1 MLRAIAFDLWGTLVA
16 DPPGR
21 GRERAAQRVR
31 RVGVALR
38 ERRLIPA

>member
-1 MLRAIAFDLWGTLVA
+1 MLRVIAFDLRGTLVA

-21 GRERAAQRVR
+21 GRDRAAERVR
-31 RVGVALR
+31 RVGGALR